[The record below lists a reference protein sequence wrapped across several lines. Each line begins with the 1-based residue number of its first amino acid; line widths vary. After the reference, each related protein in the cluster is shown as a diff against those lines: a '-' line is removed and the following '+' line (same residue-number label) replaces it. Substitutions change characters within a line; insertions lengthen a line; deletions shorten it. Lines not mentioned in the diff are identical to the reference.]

1 MCHTWGLGRLP
12 DDLHVGLLH
21 DVLLVVHL
29 VGQQGGV
36 LDPKCGTS
44 ILHFILDRVLLVQVP
59 GL

>member
-1 MCHTWGLGRLP
+1 MCHTWGLERPPAYLQRGQ
-12 DDLHVGLLH
+12 LHGGAQH
-21 DVLLVVHL
+21 

-44 ILHFILDRVLLVQVP
+44 ILHFILDQHLWVQVP